1 MKRILIL
8 ALAAFA
14 CCRAPAQ
21 VTVELGLEQ
30 DQFLPC
36 ETMPLAVNIIN
47 QSGQP
52 IHLGADANWL
62 TFTIESVDGFV
73 VLKTAEVPVQGA
85 FDLESSQ
92 KAIKRVDLAPYFIV
106 NKPGRYKIIASMRI
120 PDLAATVTSPPKAFD
135 IVHGAKIWA
144 QDFGVRTGSNA
155 VPEVRK
161 YTLEQANYLRSQLR
175 LYVQLSDG
183 EEQRIFHT
191 EALGAMVSFSA
202 PEAQIDR
209 NSQLHVLWQAG
220 AQAFT
225 YCLVGPD
232 GKVIR
237 RDTYD
242 NFGGRPRM
250 SVNQNGEVVIIGG
263 TRRGAVPETPV
274 RKAPL
279 SPSEL
284 RAAPAPATN

>member
-1 MKRILIL
+1 MKTFFIL
-8 ALAAFA
+8 ALATFTVL
-14 CCRAPAQ
+14 RASAQ
-21 VTVELGLEQ
+21 VTMELVLEQ

-36 ETMPLAVNIIN
+36 ESMPLAVKIIN

-73 VLKTAEVPVQGA
+73 VLKNSDVPVQGD

-92 KAIKRVDLAPYFIV
+92 MAIKRVDLAPYFTL
-106 NKPGRYKIIASMRI
+106 NKTGRYKIIATMHV
-120 PDLAATVTSPPKAFD
+120 PDWTATVTSAPKSFD
-135 IVHGAKIWA
+135 IIHGAKIWS
-144 QDFGVRTGSNA
+144 QDFGVRTGTNA
-155 VPEVRK
+155 APDVRK

-183 EEQRIFHT
+183 EEARIFHT
-191 EALGAMVSFSA
+191 ESLGGMVSFSA

-209 NSQLHVLWQAG
+209 TSQLHVLWQAG

-232 GKVIR
+232 GKIIR
-237 RDTYD
+237 KETFD

-250 SVNQNGEVVIIGG
+250 SVNQSGQVVIIGG
-263 TRRGAVPETPV
+263 TRRVAAPEIPAVKT
-274 RKAPL
+274 
-279 SPSEL
+279 PSEL
-284 RAAPAPATN
+284 RAAPATK